1 MTLLV
6 VFQIVIIVM
15 EDIIVIVIND
25 GVKDVRLKCV
35 RNLLPK
41 KKKWLAV

>member
-1 MTLLV
+1 MEG
-6 VFQIVIIVM
+6 IIA
-15 EDIIVIVIND
+15 IVING
-25 GVKDVRLKCV
+25 GVKCLRMKCV